1 MLIII
6 ITIILGLFISLIT
19 LPLGY
24 YAPEWMLLIVIYWAI
39 AVPSNDKLFLAF
51 LTGIIVDIVYGQALG
66 ISSLFYVLLVYIIL
80 RLYNSLRYMT
90 IAQQAVVLFIFI
102 FLKQNMLVWS
112 YFIIDRNIDYQAL
125 IVGSMVSALIWPLIY
140 YTLRFIRRKFNIGGV
155 N

>member
-1 MLIII
+1 MLIIL

-24 YAPEWMLLIVIYWAI
+24 YAPEWMILIVIYWAI
-39 AVPSNDKLFLAF
+39 ALPSNNKLFIAF
-51 LTGIIVDIVYGQALG
+51 LIGIIVDIVYGQVLG
-66 ISSLFYVLLVYIIL
+66 ISSLFYVLMVYIVL

-102 FLKQNMLVWS
+102 FLKQHLLVWA

-125 IVGSMVSALIWPLIY
+125 IVGSIVTASIWPLIY
-140 YTLRFIRRKFNIGGV
+140 YTLRFIRRKFNIGGI